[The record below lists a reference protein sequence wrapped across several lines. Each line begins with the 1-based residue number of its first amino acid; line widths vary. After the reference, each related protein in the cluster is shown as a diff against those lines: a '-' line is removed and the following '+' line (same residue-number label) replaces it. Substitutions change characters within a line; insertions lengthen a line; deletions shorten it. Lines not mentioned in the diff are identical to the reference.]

1 MTPPRA
7 AETRSDRADGVALFF
22 GTSMLVPLGRRALLF
37 VTILAAQFVLFEA
50 GLRVAGGSEAAP
62 EFQALF
68 MRDPRVGHR
77 LQPGATAHF
86 RTREFAT
93 DIAINSAGVRDVEFG
108 PKAPGERRVVVLG
121 DSLVM
126 AVQVPLERTFVKRL
140 EARLNAADPAHRWR
154 VINAGVQ
161 GYGPVEAWLFYD
173 HVVAAFDPDI
183 VLVAVFVGNDAIE
196 AFDSAARVERAGV
209 VADLFDNTERMAR
222 RVVRRSM
229 VLQTVR
235 LRVRMMLDRVRVSQA
250 VPERPLATY
259 LADPPPDVAEGLE
272 AAARYLAK
280 IATRAEAHGART
292 GLVLVPARFQLDDDD
307 YGRLR
312 DIVAAT
318 GASLVRDAATERF
331 AATLAPL
338 GLPLFDLLP
347 ALRAD
352 EDRASL
358 FFKENVHFTER
369 GHEVAAAA
377 LETFVRGDELRPADA
392 PSERVADA
400 APDRRPGSRP

>member
-1 MTPPRA
+1 MA
-7 AETRSDRADGVALFF
+7 
-22 GTSMLVPLGRRALLF
+22 RRALLF
-37 VTILAAQFVLFEA
+37 IVIVAAQFVLFEA
-50 GLRVAGGSEAAP
+50 GLRLAGGSEAAP

-108 PKAPGERRVVVLG
+108 RKAPGERRVVVLG

-140 EARLNAADPAHRWR
+140 EARLSASDPARTWR

-161 GYGPVEAWLFYD
+161 GYGPVETWLFYD

-196 AFDSAARVERAGV
+196 AFDSAARVERDGLMAE
-209 VADLFDNTERMAR
+209 ALDDTERFLR
-222 RVVRRSM
+222 RVVRQSM

-235 LRVRMMLDRVRVSQA
+235 LRVRMVLDRVRVSQA

-259 LADPPPDVAEGLE
+259 LADPPSDVAAGLDT
-272 AAARYLAK
+272 AARYLGK
-280 IATRAEAHGART
+280 IAARAEAQGART
-292 GLVLVPARFQLDDDD
+292 GLVLVPARFQLDDED

-318 GASLVRDAATERF
+318 GASLVRDAATDRF
-331 AATLAPL
+331 AAALAPL
-338 GLPLFDLLP
+338 GLPVFDLLP

-352 EDRASL
+352 ADPSSL
-358 FFKENVHFTER
+358 FFKENVHLTER

-377 LETFVRGDELRPADA
+377 LEAFIRGDGLRPTDA
-392 PSERVADA
+392 YAERVADT
-400 APDRRPGSRP
+400 APDRRPGSHP

>member
-1 MTPPRA
+1 MA
-7 AETRSDRADGVALFF
+7 
-22 GTSMLVPLGRRALLF
+22 RRALLF
-37 VTILAAQFVLFEA
+37 TVILAAQFVLFEA
-50 GLRVAGGSEAAP
+50 GLRLAGGSEAAP
-62 EFQALF
+62 EFQGLF

-108 PKAPGERRVVVLG
+108 PKAPGERRIVVLG

-140 EARLNAADPAHRWR
+140 EARLNASDPGQTWR

-173 HVVAAFDPDI
+173 HVVAAFDPDV

-196 AFDSAARVERAGV
+196 AFDSAARVERDGI
-209 VADLFDNTERMAR
+209 VAEALDDTERFLR
-222 RVVRRSM
+222 RVVRQSM

-235 LRVRMMLDRVRVSQA
+235 LRVRMMLDRMRVSQA

-259 LADPPPDVAEGLE
+259 LANPPRDVAEGLE
-272 AAARYLAK
+272 TAARYVAK
-280 IATRAEAHGART
+280 IAARAEAQGART

-318 GASLVRDAATERF
+318 GASLVRDAATDRF
-331 AATLAPL
+331 AAALAPL
-338 GLPLFDLLP
+338 GLPVFDLLP

-352 EDRASL
+352 ADPSSL
-358 FFKENVHFTER
+358 FFKENVHLTER

-377 LETFVRGDELRPADA
+377 LETFIRGDGLRATDA
-392 PSERVADA
+392 LAERVAGT
-400 APDRRPGSRP
+400 APGFSPGSRP